1 MKFAIT
7 QYDTTHQGKFEP
19 AWYADVWASDTTLKF
34 QVLGMPFNSAFHM
47 DRKAIPQLICIL
59 QRIQNDAKIHS

>member
-1 MKFAIT
+1 MKHTIT
-7 QYDTTHQGKFEP
+7 QYDTSLQGKFEP
-19 AWYADVWASDTTLKF
+19 SWYANVWASDTTLKF

-47 DRKAIPQLICIL
+47 DRKAIPQLIGIL